1 MLNDSTIIFAVT
13 VVVFS
18 VAYGSLRAASP
29 SFVKSALKEGGTPV
43 TSEDKVTLYAV
54 GISIAAGMLTAVL
67 LQVRIFQRARKMRL
81 GQ

>member
-1 MLNDSTIIFAVT
+1 MMNDSTIIFAVT

-29 SFVKSALKEGGTPV
+29 SFVKSVMKEGGTPV
-43 TSEDKVTLYAV
+43 TSEDKVTLWSV
-54 GISIAAGMLTAVL
+54 GISIGAGMLTAIL
-67 LQVRIFQRARKMRL
+67 LQVRTYQRSRKMRL